1 MKIAFAGSEGFSI
14 KVLDHLLL
22 NITNLVSLQ
31 FVITLPQR
39 VKGRGKKTKNTD
51 VYEFCET
58 KNIPV
63 VTMEKNQ
70 KLNQDLKL
78 KLKQIDILLVASFGI
93 ILDKNFL
100 NLPKL
105 GCINLHPSLLPE
117 WRGAAP
123 IQRAIEAGNDWT
135 GVSIMKMVEKLDS
148 GPIWKQ
154 SKEKILMSDTTDILE
169 RRLVINGSNLLEEF
183 FSEANSE
190 TLFVS
195 QNNYNATYAK
205 KIEKKELNIDW
216 TETATCIMHKINA
229 FYPKP
234 CAYSFLN
241 GIRVKFGRSKVISL
255 NSNSYELPGKIILN
269 LSQNEFVVNVSCGQ
283 GTLGVMNLQKEGG
296 KWLSAK
302 AFSNGF
308 KFFEKLRFNKE

>member
-31 FVITLPQR
+31 FVITLSQR
-39 VKGRGKKTKNTD
+39 VKGRGKKPKNTD
-51 VYEFCET
+51 VYEFCNT

-70 KLNQDLKL
+70 QLNQDLRI

-100 NLPKL
+100 DLPKF

-123 IQRAIEAGNDWT
+123 IQRAIEAGNGWT

-154 SKEKILMSDTTDILE
+154 SREKILKSDTTDILE

-183 FSEANSE
+183 FSKANSE
-190 TLFVS
+190 KLFVP
-195 QNNYNATYAK
+195 QDNYNATYAK

-216 TETATCIMHKINA
+216 TDSATCIMHKINA

-241 GIRVKFGRSKVISL
+241 GIRVKFGRSKVVPL
-255 NSNSYELPGKIILN
+255 KRDSYNLPGKIIVN
-269 LSQNEFVVNVSCGQ
+269 LSQTDFVVNISCGQ
-283 GTLGVMNLQKEGG
+283 GYLGVMNLQKEGG

-308 KFFEKLRFNKE
+308 KLFENLSFNKE

>member
-14 KVLDHLLL
+14 KVLNHLLL
-22 NITNLVSLQ
+22 NATNLVSLQ

-51 VYEFCET
+51 VYEFCNT
-58 KNIPV
+58 KKIPV
-63 VTMEKNQ
+63 VTMEKNHQ
-70 KLNQDLKL
+70 LPHDLKI

-93 ILDKNFL
+93 ILDRDFL
-100 NLPKL
+100 KLPRL
-105 GCINLHPSLLPE
+105 GCINLHPSLLPK

-154 SKEKILMSDTTDILE
+154 SKERILKSDTTDILE
-169 RRLVINGSNLLEEF
+169 RRLVINGSNLLAEF
-183 FSEANSE
+183 FSEANPK
-190 TLFVS
+190 TLFFS
-195 QNNYNATYAK
+195 QDNYNATYAK
-205 KIEKKELNIDW
+205 KIEKEELNIDW

-229 FYPKP
+229 FFPKP

-241 GIRVKFGRSKVISL
+241 GIRIKFGRSKVIPL
-255 NSNSYELPGKIILN
+255 ESNRYYQPGKIIVN
-269 LSQNEFVVNVSCGQ
+269 SSQNEFVVNISCGQ
-283 GTLGVMNLQKEGG
+283 GYLGVMNLQKEGG
-296 KWLSAK
+296 KWLNAK

-308 KFFEKLRFNKE
+308 KFFEGLSFNKK